1 MEQLLDSFPQPAVY
15 DALSLL
21 EQVKACFAPDPD
33 LTAEFLDLFARF
45 SRGEIVDI
53 PAVVARAYALL
64 QGHPDLIQRFDT
76 YNPFLRRPAQHE
88 AEPVRDDPPKRPKR
102 ERRHPAAAASVD
114 ADCAGAMRFLER
126 VKLADAGFYDRVLA
140 LLFHVR
146 SEVKLDANQ
155 IYDRA
160 REIFGPAH
168 SRLLRGFTEYL
179 PTGRDFLR
187 RRAPK
192 KEPPEEHRAPAP
204 KRKAPAAG
212 TAMIRVDVA
221 GKKKP
226 RVDER
231 KTTNQ
236 RASPAVD
243 APKSGDKFSKFREA
257 WEFETTY
264 TKLVVT
270 MRRTKK
276 ALQELKPKKKSREE
290 AEPAKEPPEEIKPSP
305 GHHVRPR
312 TFEELYPSREC
323 REVLQEMYGDML
335 VPMREALEDGARTEL
350 ALKTIKRRLKKLEEV
365 AVKITRE
372 RRDPARVERRMAEL
386 VIDQVVLLRGRTER
400 AAARNPDG
408 PCESPAGMSETKI
421 DMDQDLRK
429 QLLVP
434 VM

>member
-1 MEQLLDSFPQPAVY
+1 MEQLLESFPQPAVY

-33 LTAEFLDLFARF
+33 VTAEFLDLFARF
-45 SRGEIVDI
+45 SRREIVDI

-102 ERRHPAAAASVD
+102 ERRHPAAASVD

-126 VKLADAGFYDRVLA
+126 VKLADAGLYDRVLA
-140 LLFHVR
+140 LLFNVR
-146 SEVKLDANQ
+146 SEVKLDANR
-155 IYDRA
+155 IYDEA
-160 REIFGPAH
+160 RKIFGSAH
-168 SRLLRGFTEYL
+168 SHLLRGFTEYL

-212 TAMIRVDVA
+212 TATIRVDA
-221 GKKKP
+221 ACKKKP
-226 RVDER
+226 RVEER

-236 RASPAVD
+236 RASTAAD

-257 WEFETTY
+257 WEFETKY

-270 MRRTKK
+270 MRSTKK
-276 ALQELKPKKKSREE
+276 ALKELKPKPKKKSEEE
-290 AEPAKEPPEEIKPSP
+290 AEPAKEPPEEVKPSP
-305 GHHVRPR
+305 GDHVRPR

-323 REVLQEMYGDML
+323 REVLQEMYGEML
-335 VPMREALEDGARTEL
+335 APMREALEDGARTEL

-365 AVKITRE
+365 AVKIARE

-386 VIDQVVLLRGRTER
+386 AIDQVVLLRGQAER
-400 AAARNPDG
+400 AAALNRDG

-421 DMDQDLRK
+421 VVDQDCR
-429 QLLVP
+429 
-434 VM
+434 

>member
-33 LTAEFLDLFARF
+33 VTAEFLDLFARF
-45 SRGEIVDI
+45 SRREIVDI

-102 ERRHPAAAASVD
+102 ERRHPAAASVD

-126 VKLADAGFYDRVLA
+126 VKLADAGLYDRVLA

-146 SEVKLDANQ
+146 AEVKLDANQ
-155 IYDRA
+155 IYDQA
-160 REIFGPAH
+160 RKIFGSAH
-168 SRLLRGFTEYL
+168 GHLLRGFTEYL

-212 TAMIRVDVA
+212 TATIRVDA
-221 GKKKP
+221 ACKKKP

-236 RASPAVD
+236 RASSAVD

-270 MRRTKK
+270 IRRTKK
-276 ALQELKPKKKSREE
+276 ALEELRPKPKKKSREE
-290 AEPAKEPPEEIKPSP
+290 AEPAKEPPEEVKPSP
-305 GHHVRPR
+305 GHHVRAAYVRGTLPQPR
-312 TFEELYPSREC
+312 VPGGSP
-323 REVLQEMYGDML
+323 GD
-335 VPMREALEDGARTEL
+335 VRRHVGADAGGARG
-350 ALKTIKRRLKKLEEV
+350 RRAHRAGSEDDHAQAEE
-365 AVKITRE
+365 AGGGGRE
-372 RRDPARVERRMAEL
+372 DRE
-386 VIDQVVLLRGRTER
+386 G
-400 AAARNPDG
+400 AAGSRP
-408 PCESPAGMSETKI
+408 
-421 DMDQDLRK
+421 R
-429 QLLVP
+429 
-434 VM
+434 